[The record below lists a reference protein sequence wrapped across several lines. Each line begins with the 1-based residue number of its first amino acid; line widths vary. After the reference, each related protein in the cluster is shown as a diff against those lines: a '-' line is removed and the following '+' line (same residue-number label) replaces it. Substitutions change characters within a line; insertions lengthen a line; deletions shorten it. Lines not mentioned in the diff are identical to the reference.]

1 MLDSFTTKQIGEEEP
16 PMTTH
21 AEGEEEP
28 NTTTAVGEEEPDPWE
43 TFTKSPFGSF

>member
-1 MLDSFTTKQIGEEEP
+1 MLDSFTTKVSGEEEP

-43 TFTKSPFGSF
+43 TFTRSPFGGF